1 MNPTHAQNA
10 QNPGNYS
17 DEISIKK
24 EYIEHVIDQSSMST
38 TARLYQSEI
47 QDQTLE
53 SSGASNQFFHI
64 PIKELQ
70 PGMNHCIDWCSFHN
84 KRRNYSRVPSFSAG
98 RKSCKASLN
107 LLYIVCIAC
116 CVNGKKS
123 TTQGK
128 RIPST
133 KNLLTLSPVDLS
145 FSISENTSI
154 YCLLFSE
161 ESFLNQ
167 CAKQPTTTVQASKQA
182 SLHGEACNS

>member
-24 EYIEHVIDQSSMST
+24 QYIEHVIDQSSMST

-64 PIKELQ
+64 QIKELQ
-70 PGMNHCIDWCSFHN
+70 PGMNHCIDWCSFQN

-133 KNLLTLSPVDLS
+133 QKPPDIITSGSIIQYFRKHINLLSAILRREFL
-145 FSISENTSI
+145 
-154 YCLLFSE
+154 
-161 ESFLNQ
+161 ESVCKAANNH
-167 CAKQPTTTVQASKQA
+167 CAGKQASK
-182 SLHGEACNS
+182 LTW